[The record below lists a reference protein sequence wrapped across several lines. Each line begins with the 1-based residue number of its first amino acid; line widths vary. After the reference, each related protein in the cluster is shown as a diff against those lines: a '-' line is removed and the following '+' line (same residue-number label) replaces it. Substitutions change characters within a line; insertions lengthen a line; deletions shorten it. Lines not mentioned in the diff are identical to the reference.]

1 MPRFDY
7 SDFEIIR
14 VVGTGTVGT
23 IYEVKHR
30 ETGDTYALKLLAQH
44 VCTDKLILARF
55 RREIL
60 ILSKLSHPHIVA
72 YFGQGTHDQQLFYI
86 MEFIRGGTLKELLA
100 RSGPLDWIE
109 TAECGRQ
116 LASALQYAHNH
127 GVIHRD
133 VKPGN
138 VYLKRDGSLKL
149 GDFGIARDEL
159 STELTEVGLTVGTY
173 HYMSPELV
181 RGRREI
187 SGKSDLYA
195 LGCLLFEL
203 LTERPPYQ
211 GDNFAQ
217 IFEQHLNSTP
227 PKASQFC
234 ECPPALENLILELL
248 AKSPDDR
255 PFNART
261 VQGVLT
267 ELLDEQG
274 LDVEPAVNSGA
285 DRGASSVRRAQLS
298 LAARIQISTAERV
311 IAWWQL
317 LLLLAGIVLA
327 VFAATF
333 FSGNG

>member
-1 MPRFDY
+1 MPRIQY

-23 IYEVKHR
+23 IYEVTHR
-30 ETGDTYALKLLAQH
+30 ETGETYALKLLSQH
-44 VCTDKLILARF
+44 VCSDALTVSRF
-55 RREIL
+55 KREIL

-72 YFGQGTHDQQLFYI
+72 YFGQGVYEQQLFYV
-86 MEFIRGGTLKELLA
+86 MEFIRGGTLKGLLA
-100 RSGPLDWIE
+100 ASGPLNWLE

-138 VYLKRDGSLKL
+138 VYLKRDGNLKL
-149 GDFGIARDEL
+149 GDFGIARDTL
-159 STELTEVGLTVGTY
+159 SVDLTDIGLTVGTY
-173 HYMSPELV
+173 YYMSPELV
-181 RGRREI
+181 RGAREI

-195 LGCLLFEL
+195 LGCVLFEL
-203 LTERPPYQ
+203 LTGRPPYQ

-217 IFEQHLNSTP
+217 IFEQHLHATP
-227 PKASQFC
+227 PDVRQLCDCPKALQK
-234 ECPPALENLILELL
+234 LISELL

-267 ELLDEQG
+267 ELLDQQG
-274 LDVEPAVNSGA
+274 LEVEPAIASSA
-285 DRGASSVRRAQLS
+285 DRSASSVKRAQLS
-298 LAARIQISTAERV
+298 LASRIQVVTSERV
-311 IAWWQL
+311 VAWWQL
-317 LLLLAGIVLA
+317 LLILAGIVLA
-327 VFAATF
+327 VFAATL
-333 FSGNG
+333 FS